1 MGPYMTNFR
10 QQMLKRRAPEPC
22 EACQGDFI
30 RHNEGV
36 SAALDRQDM
45 DWSLTPGNLVGKA
58 M

>member
-1 MGPYMTNFR
+1 MTNFR